1 MTETDGGGPDR
12 TADGSFGHEP
22 VPGPAA
28 ATGPWHGDD
37 DGSGTGP
44 GLDPGPG
51 IGPGPGPDPDPDR
64 DPGPGPGPDRDPDTA
79 SRRRRAAP
87 RGLRRGPLLI
97 GAAVTV
103 AAVAVGGALGF
114 DPGGD
119 DAPAA
124 ADRGGSTVEVTRRT
138 LVQQTTADGTLG
150 HGPEIPLPVKAEGT
164 VTWAPE
170 QGDHIERGGTVLR
183 VDDRPVALLYGALPM
198 YRDLGPGD
206 AETSA
211 APGSGGTDGTAA
223 PSATSGAQGADDAK
237 GAENGSAESGT
248 GGSAGTTGGDRDTPA
263 GDAPAGAASTGSTGA
278 DVRQFETNLAALGYT
293 GFTVDDRYTAK
304 TAAAVKRWQR
314 HLGVPE
320 TGRVA
325 VSDIVYTMGRIRIGR
340 VGVRVGAQASTEAL
354 GYTGGE
360 RRVTVEASAQ
370 DGVWAVRGTRVT
382 VEVPGGEPVEGRVRS
397 VSREMK
403 SAEDEGSE
411 GGGKAEG
418 AQDATFTVTI
428 RLLDQSAIGRV
439 ESAPVT
445 VRYVSERKAGVL
457 AVPVA
462 ALVAL
467 AEGGHGLERAGADGG
482 FVAVRT
488 GLFAEGMA
496 EVSGRGV
503 RAGMKVRV
511 PE

>member
-1 MTETDGGGPDR
+1 MSATDTGGG
-12 TADGSFGHEP
+12 THGHQ
-22 VPGPAA
+22 
-28 ATGPWHGDD
+28 
-37 DGSGTGP
+37 
-44 GLDPGPG
+44 
-51 IGPGPGPDPDPDR
+51 PGPDPAGAAELEPDPR
-64 DPGPGPGPDRDPDTA
+64 TDPV
-79 SRRRRAAP
+79 SRRRRAVP
-87 RGLRRGPLLI
+87 RGRRRGPLLI
-97 GAAVTV
+97 GVAVAV
-103 AAVAVGGALGF
+103 AAVAVGGAIGL

-119 DAPAA
+119 EEPPPAG
-124 ADRGGSTVEVTRRT
+124 RGGSTVEVTRRT
-138 LVQQTTADGTLG
+138 LVQQTTADGKLG

-164 VTWAPE
+164 VTWLPE
-170 QGDHIERGGTVLR
+170 QGDRITRGATVLR
-183 VDDRPVALLYGALPM
+183 VDDRPVTLLYGALPM

-206 AETSA
+206 TGTPDA
-211 APGSGGTDGTAA
+211 AGSGGTGGTAA
-223 PSATSGAQGADDAK
+223 PSGTSGAESADDAK
-237 GAENGSAESGT
+237 GTESGTAGSGT
-248 GGSAGTTGGDRDTPA
+248 GGSAGTTGGDRDTSA
-263 GDAPAGAASTGSTGA
+263 GDAPAGAAATGSTGA
-278 DVRQFETNLAALGYT
+278 DVRQFETNLAALGYID
-293 GFTVDDRYTAK
+293 FTVDDRYTAK
-304 TAAAVKRWQR
+304 TAAAVKRWQK

-320 TGRVA
+320 TGRIA
-325 VSDIVYTMGRIRIGR
+325 VGDVVYTSGRITVGR
-340 VGVRVGAQASTEAL
+340 VAVRVGAQASPEAL

-370 DGVWAVRGTRVT
+370 DGAWAVRGTRVT

-397 VSREMK
+397 VSREMR
-403 SAEDEGSE
+403 SAEGADPE

-428 RLLDQSAIGRV
+428 RLLDQSAIGRT

-445 VRYVSERKAGVL
+445 VRYVSDRKTGVL

-467 AEGGHGLERAGADGG
+467 AEGGHGLERAGAEGG

-488 GLFAEGMA
+488 GLFAEGMV

>member
-1 MTETDGGGPDR
+1 M
-12 TADGSFGHEP
+12 
-22 VPGPAA
+22 
-28 ATGPWHGDD
+28 
-37 DGSGTGP
+37 
-44 GLDPGPG
+44 
-51 IGPGPGPDPDPDR
+51 
-64 DPGPGPGPDRDPDTA
+64 
-79 SRRRRAAP
+79 
-87 RGLRRGPLLI
+87 
-97 GAAVTV
+97 AVAV
-103 AAVAVGGALGF
+103 AAVAVGGAIGL

-119 DAPAA
+119 EDPPSGG
-124 ADRGGSTVEVTRRT
+124 RGGTSVEVTRRT
-138 LVQQTTADGTLG
+138 LVDQTAVDGTLG

-164 VTWAPE
+164 VTWLPQ
-170 QGDHIERGGTVLR
+170 QGDRITRGATVLR
-183 VDDRPVALLYGALPM
+183 VDDRPVTLLYGALPM

-206 AETSA
+206 TGTPDA
-211 APGSGGTDGTAA
+211 AGSGGTGGTAA
-223 PSATSGAQGADDAK
+223 PSGTSGAEGTDDAK
-237 GAENGSAESGT
+237 GAGNGTAGNGT
-248 GGSAGTTGGDRDTPA
+248 EDSAGTTGGDRDTSA
-263 GDAPAGAASTGSTGA
+263 GDAPARAAATGSTGA
-278 DVRQFETNLAALGYT
+278 DVRQFETNLAALGYID
-293 GFTVDDRYTAK
+293 FTVDDRYTAK
-304 TAAAVKRWQR
+304 TAAAVKRWQK

-320 TGRVA
+320 TGRIA
-325 VSDIVYTMGRIRIGR
+325 VGDVVYTSGRITVGR
-340 VGVRVGAQASTEAL
+340 VAARVGAQASPEAL

-370 DGVWAVRGTRVT
+370 DGAWAVRGTRVT

-397 VSREMK
+397 VSREMR
-403 SAEDEGSE
+403 SAEGADPE

-428 RLLDQSAIGRV
+428 RLLDQSAIGRT

-445 VRYVSERKAGVL
+445 VRYVSDRKAGVL

-467 AEGGHGLERAGADGG
+467 AEGGHGLERAGAEGG

-488 GLFAEGMA
+488 GLFAEGMV